1 MLNLEWCIYVNI
13 NNVSSLFIGSKS
25 MNFKNYKRFF
35 AFGCSFTQYYWP
47 TWADIVSKE
56 FKESYNYGR
65 NGAGNFFI
73 YQSLIE
79 AIVKHKIN
87 KDDLVMIM
95 FSNVT
100 REDRFTK
107 KQGWITPGNLYFQNE
122 YDETFIKHYMCDH
135 GYLMRDLNL
144 VTGCILALDSIG
156 CDYKFMSIVPFDSK
170 QSDGIKMLEINYL
183 LKFYKSTLDVIESS
197 VLDTIFEGDWNTR
210 QPRPTYSVRWQKEK
224 YIDNHPTPSEHLEY
238 LQTIIPD
245 IEFDKI
251 TLKFVEDSNQQALS
265 KDFTMSTF
273 NLPRAGRLSV
283 DYE

>member
-1 MLNLEWCIYVNI
+1 MD
-13 NNVSSLFIGSKS
+13 
-25 MNFKNYKRFF
+25 FKNYKRFF

-56 FKESYNYGR
+56 FKESYNYGC

-79 AIVKHKIN
+79 AILRHKIN
-87 KDDLVMIM
+87 KDDLVMVM

-107 KQGWITPGNLYFQNE
+107 NRGWITPGNLYFQNE
-122 YDETFIKHYMCDH
+122 YDEKFTKNYMCDH

-156 CDYKFMSIVPFDSK
+156 CDYKFMSMVPFNSK
-170 QSDGIKMLEINYL
+170 QSDGIKMSEIDYL
-183 LKFYKSTLDVIESS
+183 LKFYKTTLDTVEPS
-197 VLDTIFEGDWNTR
+197 VLDTIFKGDWNTR
-210 QPRPTYSVRWQKEK
+210 QPRPVYNVSWQKEK
-224 YIDNHPTPSEHLEY
+224 YVDNHPTPSEYLEY
-238 LQTIIPD
+238 LQTIISNIQFNEP
-245 IEFDKI
+245 
-251 TLKFVEDSNQQALS
+251 TLKFVQQSNQQVLS
-265 KDFTMSTF
+265 KDFIPSTF
-273 NLPRAGRLSV
+273 KFHRADRLGV

>member
-1 MLNLEWCIYVNI
+1 MLNLEWRIYVNI

-47 TWADIVSKE
+47 TWADIISKE
-56 FKESYNYGR
+56 FKESHNYGR

-79 AIVKHKIN
+79 AILKHEIN

-107 KQGWITPGNLYFQNE
+107 NRGWITPGNLYFQNE
-122 YDETFIKHYMCDH
+122 YDEKFIKNYICDH

-144 VTGCILALDSIG
+144 VTGCGLALDSIG
-156 CDYKFMSIVPFDSK
+156 CDYKFMSMVPFNSK
-170 QSDGIKMLEINYL
+170 QSDGIKMSKIDYL
-183 LKFYKSTLDVIESS
+183 LKFYKTTLDTVEPS
-197 VLDTIFEGDWNTR
+197 VLDTIFKGDWNTR
-210 QPRPTYSVRWQKEK
+210 QSRPVYDVSWQKEK
-224 YIDNHPTPSEHLEY
+224 YVDNHPTPSEYLEY
-238 LQTIIPD
+238 LQTIISD
-245 IEFDKI
+245 IEFNES
-251 TLKFVEDSNQQALS
+251 TLKFVEQSNQQVLS
-265 KDFTMSTF
+265 KDFTTSTF
-273 NLPRAGRLSV
+273 KFHCASRLGV